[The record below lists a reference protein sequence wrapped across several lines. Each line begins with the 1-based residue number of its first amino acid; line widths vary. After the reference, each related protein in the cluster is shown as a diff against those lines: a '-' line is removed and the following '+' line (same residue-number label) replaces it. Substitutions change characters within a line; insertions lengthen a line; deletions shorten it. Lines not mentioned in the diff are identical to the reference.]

1 MDSDKWQGEDEVSD
15 SEVKLNWDDES
26 EEEETPE
33 PVVIP
38 KKKTTKEK
46 IAEREE
52 KERLK
57 REEKLREKE
66 LRNKKLTPEEQ
77 LALRLEQQKMEEES
91 DLRLAMDSFGGS
103 SKSTNINLDEYTL
116 ATKEDFEKF
125 RSNLVNKLSA
135 VSSEPYYAS
144 FLEDLFRELCVPVET
159 EDLKKISSSLTA
171 LYNEKLKAQRNANS
185 KKKKGKGTSIKMEKN
200 TNMIAQDYGDEVYD
214 DDLDDFM

>member
-26 EEEETPE
+26 EEETPE